1 MLMRDDFGTKS
12 SQKARALSQCI
23 EDPLVLCRTVAAT
36 AADAGG
42 GGGST
47 PEREREFAGRGNGR
61 ESRDSVNVTKNS
73 SEDILT
79 QRPKALGWEHD
90 IFCTFSVLLPG
101 ASVLRRARRAG

>member
-61 ESRDSVNVTKNS
+61 DSVNVTKNS
-73 SEDILT
+73 TEDILT
-79 QRPKALGWEHD
+79 QRPKALGWERD
-90 IFCTFSVLLPG
+90 IFYTFSVLFPG
-101 ASVLRRARRAG
+101 ASVLRRARRAA